1 MTFFPRHPR
10 HPGDGTSAA
19 SEAPAATT
27 RSTRGI
33 SYGPLPDRHA
43 TDGSATV
50 DMSVPQDSLPSA
62 DIPATDVSAQEF
74 PVDKPTVGGSVDSE
88 APGAATKPNDISDT
102 AEATAAANTDN
113 AAQASETTTT
123 PASDRTKRSSWVRRR
138 KERKEQ
144 REQHRAEKAQRP
156 RQQRFPWVLRGWGRR
171 KIREGQQRWRQS
183 LQFRTVTTTIVLATL
198 ILTLT
203 LFGLSAQIAQR
214 ILDSKVAGAE
224 RDLSTARLIVESQ
237 LNGSDRSATDETRM
251 ASALAVLTAQG
262 PQAGQLSAN
271 AGSFVP
277 VLYIP
282 ADGLRPAISTPSNL
296 AIPPTLVNFVSSNQV
311 SYQYSHMDLG
321 AGDTKVLIVGTP
333 TNVDMPDL
341 QLYLIYS
348 LAGEERTLNLFNTTL
363 FSGGTLIVILMG
375 FASYLV
381 SRQMVRPIRQAAN
394 AAQRFASGD
403 LDARME
409 IRGEDDF
416 ARLGTSFNEMA
427 ASLQQQIVQ
436 LEEFGS
442 AQKRFTSDVSHELRT
457 PLTTVR
463 MAADIIY
470 DHADDLDPGTARAS
484 QLMVKELDKFES
496 LLNDLL
502 EISRHDAG
510 VAELNSERID
520 IRTCVYSAIAAVSGV
535 AASADV
541 SAEIDMPETP
551 VMCDVDSRRVE
562 RILRNLLA
570 NAYDHCEGKPV
581 ILTVRAGDDTVGI
594 SVRDHGVGLK
604 PGEAKKVFD
613 RFWRADPSRVR
624 QSGGTGLGL
633 AIATQDAELHGGRLE
648 AWGMPGEGTCFRL
661 TLPREAGHA
670 VTSSPVPLRFP
681 VGDAVEVTE
690 PMATGEIPLSEYLE
704 SKRTDAATVTPHSGE
719 IPVVSLTDRTG
730 DIPLAEAYSETA
742 AGRTNANPTGE
753 LSHLTDPTSGELPLQ
768 EPPASQPDAA
778 ERPFSGETELNT
790 VPSEQNS
797 IGPVSAPLEGLAEV
811 PDSTAGLLASRLTH
825 PDIVEED
832 D

>member
-1 MTFFPRHPR
+1 MTRHPR
-10 HPGDGTSAA
+10 HPQWSGDGT
-19 SEAPAATT
+19 PAATGT
-27 RSTRGI
+27 PAAALRSTRGI
-33 SYGPLPDRHA
+33 SYAPLSERASAHGAVHDTADEHA
-43 TDGSATV
+43 STTIGETV
-50 DMSVPQDSLPSA
+50 DNSIDG
-62 DIPATDVSAQEF
+62 DVDGT
-74 PVDKPTVGGSVDSE
+74 VDVTVTN
-88 APGAATKPNDISDT
+88 AAT
-102 AEATAAANTDN
+102 AEAAVDSTD
-113 AAQASETTTT
+113 AHADHLQRTESAGIDETPADTT
-123 PASDRTKRSSWVRRR
+123 PAGAHSPQTPRARR
-138 KERKEQ
+138 KEERKKQ
-144 REQHRAEKAQRP
+144 REQRRAEKAKRP
-156 RQQRFPWVLRGWGRR
+156 RDERFPRVVRSWARR
-171 KIREGQQRWRQS
+171 KIHGVQQRWRQS

-214 ILDSKVAGAE
+214 TLDSKVAGAE

-282 ADGLRPAISTPSNL
+282 ADGLRPALSTPSNL
-296 AIPPTLVNFVSSNQV
+296 AIPPALVSFVSSNQV

-363 FSGGTLIVILMG
+363 FSGGLLIVVLMG

-551 VMCDVDSRRVE
+551 VLCDVDSRRVE

-648 AWGMPGEGTCFRL
+648 AWGMPGEGSCFRL

-681 VGDAVEVTE
+681 VGDAGEVTE
-690 PMATGEIPLSEYLE
+690 PLATGEIPLGEYRDVQ
-704 SKRTDAATVTPHSGE
+704 RTEGTTTPPSGE
-719 IPVVSLTDRTG
+719 LPVVSLTDRTG
-730 DIPLAEAYSETA
+730 EIPRADASSDTPLGR
-742 AGRTNANPTGE
+742 AGMHPSGE

-768 EPPASQPDAA
+768 EPPAPQPDTT
-778 ERPFSGETELNT
+778 ERPFSGETELDT
-790 VPSEQNS
+790 IPSEQTTT
-797 IGPVSAPLEGLAEV
+797 GPISAPLEGLAEV
-811 PDSTAGLLASRLTH
+811 PDSTAGFPAPRLSH

>member
-1 MTFFPRHPR
+1 MTRHSR
-10 HPGDGTSAA
+10 HSWHPGDGTSAD
-19 SEAPAATT
+19 SGAPAAPT
-27 RSTRGI
+27 RSAPGI
-33 SYGPLPDRHA
+33 SYVPLPERHA
-43 TDGSATV
+43 TDDEPTAAKVSAPSAPLSADEMPAGGFPANECAGGEHAGGSSSTGEATV
-50 DMSVPQDSLPSA
+50 ASTEPHDNTGTAVA
-62 DIPATDVSAQEF
+62 DEGVI
-74 PVDKPTVGGSVDSE
+74 VDSAAE
-88 APGAATKPNDISDT
+88 AP
-102 AEATAAANTDN
+102 EASA
-113 AAQASETTTT
+113 
-123 PASDRTKRSSWVRRR
+123 PASDSTARTSWSRRR
-138 KERKEQ
+138 TERKEQ
-144 REQHRAEKAQRP
+144 RKQHRTEKAQRP

-171 KIREGQQRWRQS
+171 KLREAKQRWRQS

-282 ADGLRPAISTPSNL
+282 ADGLRPAISAPSKL
-296 AIPPTLVNFVSSNQV
+296 AIPPALVNFVSSNQV

-348 LAGEERTLNLFNTTL
+348 LAGEERTLNLFNTTI
-363 FSGGTLIVILMG
+363 FSGGLLIVILMG
-375 FASYLV
+375 FASHLV

-394 AAQRFASGD
+394 AAQHFASGD

-570 NAYDHCEGKPV
+570 NAYDHCESKPV

-648 AWGMPGEGTCFRL
+648 AWGMPGEGSCFRL
-661 TLPREAGHA
+661 TLPREAGRA

-681 VGDAVEVTE
+681 VVDAAEVTE

-704 SKRTDAATVTPHSGE
+704 VKRADAGTATPHSGE
-719 IPVVSLTDRTG
+719 LPVVSRDDRTG
-730 DIPLAEAYSETA
+730 DIPLAEAYSDTA
-742 AGRTNANPTGE
+742 VGRTNVNPTGE
-753 LSHLTDPTSGELPLQ
+753 LSYPTDPISGEFPLQ
-768 EPPASQPDAA
+768 ESPAPQSDFT
-778 ERPFSGETELNT
+778 ERLFSGGTELNT
-790 VPSEQNS
+790 VPSEHTTT
-797 IGPVSAPLEGLAEV
+797 GPVSAPLEGLAEV
-811 PDSTAGLLASRLTH
+811 PASTAGFSAPRLSH

>member
-1 MTFFPRHPR
+1 MRHHFHR
-10 HPGDGTSAA
+10 SHKLGGKTSTPAEVSA
-19 SEAPAATT
+19 SSTGENGSAT
-27 RSTRGI
+27 RS
-33 SYGPLPDRHA
+33 HA
-43 TDGSATV
+43 TDTV
-50 DMSVPQDSLPSA
+50 SDETPQEQSSHTLP
-62 DIPATDVSAQEF
+62 
-74 PVDKPTVGGSVDSE
+74 
-88 APGAATKPNDISDT
+88 
-102 AEATAAANTDN
+102 
-113 AAQASETTTT
+113 
-123 PASDRTKRSSWVRRR
+123 R
-138 KERKEQ
+138 
-144 REQHRAEKAQRP
+144 
-156 RQQRFPWVLRGWGRR
+156 WGRR
-171 KIREGQQRWRQS
+171 ISRWVKQHWRQS

-224 RDLSTARLIVESQ
+224 RDLNTARVIVEAQ
-237 LNGSDRSATDETRM
+237 LNGSDRSATDEARM
-251 ASALAVLTAQG
+251 TNALAVLTAQG

-277 VLYIP
+277 VLYVP
-282 ADGLRPAISTPSNL
+282 ADGLHHAVSAPANLTIPSSL
-296 AIPPTLVNFVSSNQV
+296 TNFISSNQV
-311 SYQYSHMDLG
+311 SYQYSHMDIG
-321 AGDTKVLIVGTP
+321 AGDTKVLIVGSP

-348 LAGEERTLNLFNTTL
+348 LAGEEKTLNLFNTTL
-363 FSGGTLIVILMG
+363 FSGGLLIVVLMG
-375 FASYLV
+375 FASYFV

-409 IRGEDDF
+409 VRGEDDF

-427 ASLQQQIVQ
+427 ESLQQQIVQ

-470 DHADDLDPGTARAS
+470 DHADDLDPGTARAA

-520 IRTCVYSAIAAVSGV
+520 IRTCVYSAVASVSGV
-535 AASADV
+535 AASTDV
-541 SAEIDMPETP
+541 SAEIDMPDEP
-551 VMCDVDSRRVE
+551 VMCEVDSRRVE

-570 NAYDHCEGKPV
+570 NAYDHSKGKPV
-581 ILTVRAGDDTVGI
+581 ILTVRAGTDTVGI

-648 AWGMPGEGTCFRL
+648 AWGVPGEGSCFRL
-661 TLPREAGHA
+661 TLPREAGHPL
-670 VTSSPVPLRFP
+670 TSSPVPLRFP
-681 VGDAVEVTE
+681 VGDQTEVTE
-690 PMATGEIPLSEYLE
+690 PMATGEIPLSIVADTSEAD
-704 SKRTDAATVTPHSGE
+704 SDTDASAGDDSATTPPSA
-719 IPVVSLTDRTG
+719 S
-730 DIPLAEAYSETA
+730 PLQGVAEAPVTTA
-742 AGRTNANPTGE
+742 
-753 LSHLTDPTSGELPLQ
+753 D
-768 EPPASQPDAA
+768 
-778 ERPFSGETELNT
+778 
-790 VPSEQNS
+790 VPSS
-797 IGPVSAPLEGLAEV
+797 SSHYTA
-811 PDSTAGLLASRLTH
+811 STAGSTTSSTTSSMTGGT
-825 PDIVEED
+825 ED
-832 D
+832 DD